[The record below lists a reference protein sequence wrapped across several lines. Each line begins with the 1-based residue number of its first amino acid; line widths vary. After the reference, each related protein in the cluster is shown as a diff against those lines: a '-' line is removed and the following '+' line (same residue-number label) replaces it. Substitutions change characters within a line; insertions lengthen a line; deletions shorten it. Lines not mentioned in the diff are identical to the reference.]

1 MTIQEM
7 QERKRELG
15 YSYAKIAELSGVPV
29 GTVQKVLGGIT
40 RMPRYDTLA
49 ALERVL
55 GADPGMVRDSAVPY
69 GTKSQGKYTI
79 DDLDQFPENIRVEL
93 IDGVVYLL
101 NTPKVVHQMIGG
113 YIYSRLL
120 QHVTEKGGECLP
132 LIAPTGVQLDCDERT
147 LVIPDVMIVCDR
159 DKLIESCVYGAPD
172 FIIEVGV
179 REYWMIDAQKQKV
192 IVYDFEHD
200 EYPVIYGFDAE
211 VPVRIWDGEAKIDFA
226 EVYNHIKFLYERE
239 SQDE

>member
-79 DDLDQFPENIRVEL
+79 DDLDRFPENIRVEL

-101 NTPKVVHQMIGG
+101 NTLKVIHQMIGG

-159 DKLIESCVYGAPD
+159 RSTGFYYR
-172 FIIEVGV
+172 GV
-179 REYWMIDAQKQKV
+179 VRVNQ
-192 IVYDFEHD
+192 
-200 EYPVIYGFDAE
+200 AE
-211 VPVRIWDGEAKIDFA
+211 RCIC
-226 EVYNHIKFLYERE
+226 
-239 SQDE
+239 